1 MDMEP
6 VKSSNVAEV
15 GYDANQEILG
25 VRFSSGKLYHYKG
38 VASHVYE
45 AMMASESIGSYFA
58 KNVRSRY
65 EFELI
70 RSES

>member
-38 VASHVYE
+38 E